1 MLAYLIILTIAVAG
15 MMQAHWWSAVAGGCV
30 LALLTLVERGNV
42 AASPS
47 SLQGDVSTA
56 RAFALGN
63 AAAAATAA
71 FAAGRASAWLWGL

>member
-1 MLAYLIILTIAVAG
+1 MLAYLIILSIAVAG
-15 MMQAHWWSAVAGGCV
+15 MMQAHWWSAVAGGCL
-30 LALLTLVERGNV
+30 LALLTLMERGNM

-56 RAFALGN
+56 GAFALGN

-71 FAAGRASAWLWGL
+71 FAVGRASAWLWGL